1 MVERDDATGDGERL
15 IAAATSAADRAD
27 WPAAHALWARA
38 LEAMERAG
46 QAIPAAHLAQFGRA
60 ALLHADRLAQEGSSE
75 AAKAAIR
82 EALSANPQSGAAH
95 TRLARILSGEG
106 RSEEAV
112 HHWREAIRLRGEH
125 GRPANERSLAE
136 MHADFRKHAA
146 DLRQAGSSLEAYALL
161 AEIESAA
168 PADTGLRLAMAELA
182 ADLEDDEAADRHLR
196 AIDRTAGL
204 DATLSLQLVLLLCRL
219 GRFVEAEAVLTEALL
234 RLPRDAK
241 LRRARTDF
249 AQMRAT
255 GRPIWGKP
263 AAGGAFADRR
273 IRGWRDPKPADGKLR
288 VLFAGDTLYRTN
300 LGCRATTSALRR
312 LIVGSGARID
322 YTMDVAQWGAY
333 FTYSGAAG
341 RPAVPD
347 DLARLADHAR
357 SQPDAPASRALR
369 ACDAVV
375 INGEGAFLE
384 FNNAGR
390 LLLSLAYTAKTAFGK
405 PCFIVNHTC
414 DLSSPELRAL
424 AEAVYPLLDD
434 VVFREPVSLESSGYI
449 RARHGLPQSF
459 AADAIH
465 TLEVASPAAWADL
478 SRRGGQYAY
487 HPFVEQPFDLAAPYI
502 VLGGSARW
510 RYQPRPEADTFA
522 DYVGLARALARRA
535 PVVVVAIEHQ
545 EEPYLRAVAEEV
557 GCAFVGSAIPVMQ
570 SLDLLANAALYV
582 GGRWHTAL
590 KAAMGGTPE
599 VVLATNSTFK
609 THGLLRMFAL
619 EQPDLDFYDAGSRQ
633 ETILTIADGLLAKGA
648 AERERMLGLSRHM
661 SLSARGQVRCLQ
673 QVAGSR
679 SPGTP

>member
-1 MVERDDATGDGERL
+1 MVERDDAGGEGERL
-15 IAAATSAADRAD
+15 VAAATSAADLAD
-27 WPAAHALWARA
+27 WPAAHALWSRA
-38 LEAMERAG
+38 LEAMRRAG
-46 QAIPAAHLAQFGRA
+46 QAIPAAHLAQFGRS
-60 ALLHADRLAQEGSSE
+60 ALLHADRLVEAGSSE

-95 TRLARILSGEG
+95 TRLARILSSEG
-106 RSEEAV
+106 RHEEAIG
-112 HHWREAIRLRGEH
+112 HWRDAIRLSGEQ
-125 GRPANERSLAE
+125 GRPANERSLAQ
-136 MHADFRKHAA
+136 MHADFRRHAS
-146 DLRQAGSSLEAYALL
+146 DLRHAGSSHEAYALL
-161 AEIESAA
+161 CEIEG
-168 PADTGLRLAMAELA
+168 PAQVDAELHLEMAELA
-182 ADLEDDEAADRHLR
+182 ADIEDDEAADRHLG
-196 AIDRTAGL
+196 AIDRAAGL
-204 DATLSLQLVLLLCRL
+204 AAPATLRLIQVLCRR
-219 GRFVEAEAVLTEALL
+219 GRFVEAEGVLTEALL

-241 LRRARTDF
+241 LRRARSDF
-249 AQMRAT
+249 AQLRAT

-263 AAGGAFADRR
+263 VAGGAFSDRR
-273 IRGWRDPKPADGKLR
+273 IRSWRDPKPADGKLR

-300 LGCRATTSALRR
+300 LGCRATTGALRH
-312 LIVGSGARID
+312 LIEGSGARID
-322 YTMDVAQWGAY
+322 FTMDVAQWGAY
-333 FTYSGAAG
+333 FAYSRAAG
-341 RPAVPD
+341 RPTVPE

-414 DLSSPELRAL
+414 DLDNPEMRAL

-449 RARHGLPQSF
+449 RARLGLPQSF

-535 PVVVVAIEHQ
+535 PLVVVAIEHQ

-557 GCAFVGSAIPVMQ
+557 GCAFVGSAIPVTQ
-570 SLDLLANAALYV
+570 SIDLIAHAALYV
-582 GGRWHTAL
+582 GGRWHSAL
-590 KAAMGGTPE
+590 KAAMGGTPV
-599 VVLATNSTFK
+599 VVLATNSAYK
-609 THGLLRMFAL
+609 TQGLLRLFDL
-619 EQPDLDFYDAGSRQ
+619 EQPDLDFYDVGSRQ
-633 ETILTIADGLLAKGA
+633 QTILSIADGLLARGA
-648 AERERMLGLSRHM
+648 AERERILGLSREM
-661 SLSARGQVRCLQ
+661 SVSARGQVRCLQ
-673 QVAGSR
+673 EMAR
-679 SPGTP
+679 RRA